1 MRKHDPISKV
11 MTQEPVTVH
20 HGEKV
25 SKVRHLFNEH
35 QFHHLP
41 VVSGQDL
48 VGIISWTD
56 LMRVTFDQ
64 RMFGQDERAVDA
76 QLDHL
81 YKLEDVMQASPET
94 LPINSSVRDAAEAL
108 AKAAHHAMPVVDG
121 KKLVGIVTTK
131 DLMRFLCE
139 LY

>member
-11 MTQEPVTVH
+11 MTQAPVTVH
-20 HGEKV
+20 HGEPV
-25 SKVRHLFNEH
+25 SRVRHLFNENK
-35 QFHHLP
+35 FHHLP

-56 LMRVTFDQ
+56 MMRVSFDD
-64 RMFGQDERAVDA
+64 RMFGQDQRAVDA

-81 YKLEDVMQASPET
+81 YQIEDIMEANPET
-94 LPINSSVRDAAEAL
+94 LSIHSSVHDAAETL
-108 AKAAHHAMPVVDG
+108 AKAGHHALPIVDG

-131 DLMRFLCE
+131 DLMKFLCD